1 MTLNLSIHQC
11 SNFLIQINT
20 LRASKRRSDTNEED
34 DLYIIGKWINSI
46 PGKGMAKRETKGHI
60 INNNKPFFSASFA
73 CEIETELPVT
83 MTTMDD
89 ILFVLYSGQ
98 VPHNG

>member
-1 MTLNLSIHQC
+1 MFKLCHPDKYIKGVKCHCTIS
-11 SNFLIQINT
+11 
-20 LRASKRRSDTNEED
+20 RKRRSDTNEED

-73 CEIETELPVT
+73 CEIEAKLPVT